1 MRKNQKLFLSSS
13 PEEFGTICTC
23 VETPR
28 KKSVKKGKI
37 LYAEAEVRITDC
49 YKPINLEFDF
59 DSKEKYL
66 KRKEKLKNM
75 IKALKQF
82 EKEMDM
88 GFKDFQELQEYQKEM
103 KEN

>member
-1 MRKNQKLFLSSS
+1 MRKNQKIFLSSS

-23 VETPR
+23 VETP
-28 KKSVKKGKI
+28 KKKDVNKSGYLDV
-37 LYAEAEVRITDC
+37 EAEVRITDC
-49 YKPINLEFDF
+49 YKPINLEFSF

-66 KRKEKLKNM
+66 KRKEKVRTL

-88 GFKDFQELQEYQKEM
+88 GYRDFQKLKEYQKEI
-103 KEN
+103 E